1 MLHNLSFRKKTYLLF
16 ISLGF
21 FSVMTL
27 HAQKEQINWISFEQ
41 LEDSL
46 NVKPK
51 KVLISFYADWCSYCK
66 KMDKVAYQDEKVI
79 SILNKDYYAVKMN
92 AESRDTIV
100 FEGKKFWNEE
110 IGKQRNPIH
119 QIPLLLASRKSY
131 PFSLPV
137 TILLDEKFQVTRRD
151 FRYVS
156 ARKMVRILK

>member
-1 MLHNLSFRKKTYLLF
+1 MKNLEITFFTFLF
-16 ISLGF
+16 LGLSLG
-21 FSVMTL
+21 STL
-27 HAQKEQINWISFEQ
+27 HAQKQQINWISFEQ

-66 KMDKVAYQDEKVI
+66 KMDQVAYRDGKVI

-100 FEGKKFWNEE
+100 FEGEKFFNEE

-137 TILLDEKFQVTRRD
+137 TLILDEKFQVIKRD
-151 FRYVS
+151 FRYIS
-156 ARKMVRILK
+156 ARKMMRILK

>member
-1 MLHNLSFRKKTYLLF
+1 MKSKKNIVTYFLL
-16 ISLGF
+16 LGF
-21 FSVMTL
+21 FSVASL
-27 HAQKEQINWISFEQ
+27 HAQKEHINWISFEQ
-41 LEDSL
+41 LEDSM

-66 KMDKVAYQDEKVI
+66 KMDQVAYRDKKVI
-79 SILNKDYYAVKMN
+79 SILNKEYYAVKMN

-100 FEGKKFWNEE
+100 FEGQKFFNEE
-110 IGKQRNPIH
+110 VGKQRNPIH

-137 TILLDEKFQVTRRD
+137 TLILDEKFQVIKRD

-156 ARKMVRILK
+156 ARKMARILK